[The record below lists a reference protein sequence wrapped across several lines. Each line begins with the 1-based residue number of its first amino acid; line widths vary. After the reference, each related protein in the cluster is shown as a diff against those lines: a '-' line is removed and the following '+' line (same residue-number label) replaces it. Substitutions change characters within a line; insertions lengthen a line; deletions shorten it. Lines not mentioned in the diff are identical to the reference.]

1 MTISVKS
8 IRIHR
13 VMGNN
18 IVMFGKKEIKEIN
31 NGEMLND
38 MPMKK
43 DPAGDFL
50 YFLWDLL
57 KTGVIV
63 FLIAFSIRY
72 FLIQPFIVEGSS
84 MMPNYVDKEYL
95 LAEKLNYFIGAPKRG
110 DVVIFR
116 YPNNPS
122 TNFIKRIIGLPGETV
137 EIQDSVIKIINQ
149 EHPTGVVLK
158 EERYLS
164 SGLKTLTESRGKY
177 SKTLGPDEFFVLG
190 DNREHSSDSREWGI
204 LPRANIIG
212 RAWLTLKPLDRFGVQ
227 KRASYDNLSI
237 GFSASQVAKAQK

>member
-1 MTISVKS
+1 ML
-8 IRIHR
+8 R
-13 VMGNN
+13 
-18 IVMFGKKEIKEIN
+18 KKEIKEIN

-38 MPMKK
+38 MPIKK

-50 YFLWDLL
+50 YFLWDLI

-84 MMPNYVDKEYL
+84 MMPNYIDKEYL
-95 LAEKLNYFIGAPKRG
+95 LAEKLNYFIGQPKRG

-137 EIQDSVIKIINQ
+137 EIEDSTIKIINQ
-149 EHPTGVVLK
+149 SHPTGQVL
-158 EERYLS
+158 EENTYLPS
-164 SGLKTLTESRGKY
+164 SVKTLTDSRGKY
-177 SKTLGPDEFFVLG
+177 SKTLGPDEYFVLG
-190 DNREHSSDSREWGI
+190 DNREHSSDSREWGV

-212 RAWLTLKPLDRFGVQ
+212 RAWLTLKPLDRFGAQ
-227 KRASYDNLSI
+227 KRVIYQGLSMGWISHELATASE
-237 GFSASQVAKAQK
+237 